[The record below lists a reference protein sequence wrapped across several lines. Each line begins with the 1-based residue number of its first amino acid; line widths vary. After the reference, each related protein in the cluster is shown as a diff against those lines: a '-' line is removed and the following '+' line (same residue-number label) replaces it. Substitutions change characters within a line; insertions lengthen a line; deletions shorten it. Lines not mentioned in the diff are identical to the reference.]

1 MFNNKND
8 NNVNGTQSSQSPAL
22 NMVSEGTTFKGTIN
36 SSNDIRI
43 AGKIDGEAI
52 TKGKLIITSSGVV
65 NGDSRVGDADVAG
78 TVEGTLRVSGKLNL
92 RQSAVVNGDVYTKT
106 LIVEEGAQINGACRM
121 GEEVK
126 PAQNNTAASK
136 LGADSK
142 DKEKEKA
149 ESK

>member
-8 NNVNGTQSSQSPAL
+8 SKVNGTQSSQSPAL
-22 NMVSEGTTFKGTIN
+22 NMVSEGTTFKGTIK

-43 AGKIDGEAI
+43 AGVVEGEAI
-52 TKGKLIITSSGVV
+52 TKGKLIITSSGML
-65 NGDSRVGDADVAG
+65 NGDSKVGDADVAG
-78 TVEGTLRVSGKLNL
+78 KVEGTLRVDGKLNL

-121 GEEVK
+121 GADVK
-126 PAQNNTAASK
+126 APQAGSSVSK
-136 LGADSK
+136 LGTES
-142 DKEKEKA
+142 KEKT

>member
-8 NNVNGTQSSQSPAL
+8 NKVNGTQSSQSPAL
-22 NMVSEGTTFKGTIN
+22 NMVSEGTTFKGTID

-43 AGKIDGEAI
+43 AGVVEGEAI

-78 TVEGTLRVSGKLNL
+78 KVEGTLHVGGKLNL

-121 GEEVK
+121 GTEGKTSSSAGSTV
-126 PAQNNTAASK
+126 SK

-142 DKEKEKA
+142 ERT